1 MKVPLSI
8 FLNGV
13 TPGGVLTVFTGRPLT
28 KPDGPSLILFLHSV
42 SVSVKDKY

>member
-1 MKVPLSI
+1 MKVLLSI

-13 TPGGVLTVFTGRPLT
+13 MLGGVLTVFTGRPLT
-28 KPDGPSLILFLHSV
+28 KPDKSTLTLFLHSA